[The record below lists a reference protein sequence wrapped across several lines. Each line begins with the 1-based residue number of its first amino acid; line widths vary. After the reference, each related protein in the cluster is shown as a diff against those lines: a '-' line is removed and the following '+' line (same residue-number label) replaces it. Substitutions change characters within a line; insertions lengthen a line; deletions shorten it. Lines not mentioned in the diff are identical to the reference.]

1 MYTKF
6 LCSFSHTGHTLY
18 LNTNDNPQRPK
29 TADTICSS
37 TSSADEHSVFPYDNS
52 FSTNE
57 THRQKSRDLKSA
69 APLAQGG
76 KWQQGTTEDDEDFM
90 DAYIDMRASLGLQG
104 LDEDL
109 SKGIWKQSAELDRYE
124 SLTNPRKD
132 LNFFGKHTVSV

>member
-76 KWQQGTTEDDEDFM
+76 KWQQGTTEDDGELITGFSFQEPGS
-90 DAYIDMRASLGLQG
+90 AS
-104 LDEDL
+104 
-109 SKGIWKQSAELDRYE
+109 
-124 SLTNPRKD
+124 
-132 LNFFGKHTVSV
+132 F